1 MYGHLFEST
10 ALPFFV
16 CFAQLNIE
24 QENCSDRAQL
34 KVTLRLL
41 FVPLGNSAMTV
52 AILFLPLWLL
62 LGSTQPT
69 AFKFPIISNVFQT

>member
-24 QENCSDRAQL
+24 QENCWDRAQL

-52 AILFLPLWLL
+52 AILFF
-62 LGSTQPT
+62 TFV
-69 AFKFPIISNVFQT
+69 AFIGVNSANSIQVSNNK